1 MSLTQSDAS
10 TNSKNKDLLRF
21 SNEFSLNL
29 TSLTIFPVTYDTF
42 IQISPDNN
50 YIAFMRKNS
59 LLEIFKKENNSW
71 EQEPDKQQKIT
82 VFKKVNG
89 INWSQDNKLIL
100 IYGISTN
107 ENKSLIKV
115 LNKNDSTWN
124 CELIIR
130 ERIYYASFYP
140 DSQSIVYIRD
150 PSNSLNIFYLYEN
163 QNLNTKKSL
172 NKKNIKNKY
181 LFLKFNDERSINY
194 ITNKNNI
201 LMLLPIYGR
210 RNFDK
215 TNRIKQLI
223 LKDYIIILVNTKVY
237 KYFDLNTNDLD
248 RIIPFKD
255 IYFIVV
261 EKEFY
266 KFPFYIYNLNGEFLF
281 KSEFPKPKPK
291 LLTNP
296 CLMYNKNHEIDFFLV
311 QSKNG
316 KLKVLACNEGTI
328 KLSQIKLYYN
338 YNKLFECIEKKKSK
352 NKINN
357 IYDNAYK
364 YNSTNNYNYN
374 NGLIINQDYFTKED
388 ILFYEEQKVN
398 FANENTRNNGNISE
412 NFFSKNKKDI
422 KLVKVNPFDVEPC
435 NNENDYLLH
444 AEISPLKNYICF
456 YNKNNPRYLFFGRA
470 YQTGV
475 FKIIKFMKDILC
487 FKWSNQQDIVLVTFY
502 ESNIFYL
509 ITKDYYISYYLENNS
524 CYNFNEILWSPSG
537 KEVILSNTTTNIRL
551 VAVLE

>member
-328 KLSQIKLYYN
+328 KLSQIKFYYN